1 MNHIATATNTDDVL
15 TPVVVYY
22 RTVLDDPRDLR
33 AMESRVPEAALA
45 QGPPA
50 AARTKFPET
59 WVFTAAD
66 SG

>member
-1 MNHIATATNTDDVL
+1 M
-15 TPVVVYY
+15 VVYY

-45 QGPPA
+45 QGPPV